1 MIIEKEDERVN
12 NDQTLESV
20 DSLRFLDL
28 NDSR

>member
-12 NDQTLESV
+12 SDQTFESV